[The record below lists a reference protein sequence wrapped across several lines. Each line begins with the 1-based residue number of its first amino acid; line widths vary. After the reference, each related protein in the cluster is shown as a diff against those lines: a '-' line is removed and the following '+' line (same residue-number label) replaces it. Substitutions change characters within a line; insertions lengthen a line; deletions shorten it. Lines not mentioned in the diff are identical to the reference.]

1 MVLLAAVF
9 WQRRGRMRGE
19 GVFLELEES
28 SERKPR
34 ELAGENRRRYLFFSR
49 CNKVEKKQV

>member
-1 MVLLAAVF
+1 MAAVF

>member
-28 SERKPR
+28 DSSLAAEVAMAPSDSGFDPR
-34 ELAGENRRRYLFFSR
+34 QRRHLIHT
-49 CNKVEKKQV
+49 